1 MFSVETRKLSENLG
15 AEIVN
20 IDLADG
26 VSDDAFDAVYAA
38 FLQHQVL
45 VFRSTREVE
54 PRHQVEFAKKF
65 GEVQIHVMNQYHASG
80 YPELY
85 TLTNLDESGNPSGK
99 HPDKGTLAWHTDGSW
114 MKRTGLATFM
124 YAVEVP
130 TQGGETHF
138 ADMHGAWD
146 RLDDA
151 TRTELTSLKA
161 IHNLDFSR
169 NRRHGEEP
177 MTDEQRAAVP
187 PVAHPIMRTHPE
199 TSRVSVFLGDH
210 AESIQGMPYEDG
222 RAYIDD
228 LNRRIIHEDLI
239 YRHRWSDRELVVWDN
254 RSVLHM
260 ATPYDTA
267 NARRVIRRCTVLGD
281 SPR

>member
-1 MFSVETRKLSENLG
+1 MFDVEISKLSPNLG
-15 AEIVN
+15 AEILN
-20 IDLADG
+20 IDLADD
-26 VSDDAFDAVYAA
+26 VSDDMFVAVYAA
-38 FLQHQVL
+38 FLEHQVL
-45 VFRSTREVE
+45 VFRSTRDIE
-54 PRHQVEFAKKF
+54 PRHQVEFARRF
-65 GEVQIHVMNQYHASG
+65 GDVQVHVMNQYHASG

-85 TLTNLDESGNPSGK
+85 TLTNLDENGKPSGK

-114 MKRTGLATFM
+114 MPRTGLATFM

-130 TQGGETHF
+130 ETGGETHF

-146 RLDDA
+146 RLDA
-151 TRTELTSLKA
+151 STQSRLASLKA

-177 MTDEQRAAVP
+177 MTEEQKSAVP
-187 PVAHPIMRTHPE
+187 PVAHPIKRTHPE
-199 TSRVSVFLGDH
+199 TGKFSVFLGDH
-210 AESIQGMPYEDG
+210 AESIEGMEYDQG
-222 RAYIDD
+222 RAFVEDLNSSIIHDD
-228 LNRRIIHEDLI
+228 LV
-239 YRHRWSDRELVVWDN
+239 YRHSWSDRELVVWDN

-281 SPR
+281 PPR